1 MRNTPFFKNLKEV
14 EKIVKDW
21 PEWKKHPFGRVVKR
35 MIENKGEE
43 YDTEKHVGVTV
54 AGRE

>member
-43 YDTEKHVGVTV
+43 YDTEKHVG
-54 AGRE
+54 RP